1 MYRRGLM
8 RDSGGEMEVIPD
20 ETLAILG
27 SNGVVAY
34 PTSTLPGL
42 ATLPTPEAL
51 DALFALKQRQADQPV
66 SLGVASL
73 QQAELFVKVPEFAH
87 RLLAGFES
95 GTLTLI
101 LDAHTPL
108 DPRLGGHRVAVRVF
122 AHPTALALAHSV
134 GPVTA
139 TSANIA
145 GIPPLQNAEKAGL
158 ALGLKHHA
166 ILRGNCPG
174 GQGSTLLSVE
184 ESKSSPAGYSVS
196 IMREGVIP
204 HSDVTSWML
213 KNH

>member
-1 MYRRGLM
+1 M
-8 RDSGGEMEVIPD
+8 RNSGEVMEVIPD
-20 ETLAILG
+20 ETLTILR

-42 ATLPTPEAL
+42 ATLPTTEAL

-87 RLLAGFES
+87 RLLAGFEP

-101 LDAHTPL
+101 LDAHAPL
-108 DPRLGGHRVAVRVF
+108 DPRLGGRRVAVRVF
-122 AHPTALALAHSV
+122 AHPTALALAQSV

-158 ALGLKHHA
+158 ALGLIPHA
-166 ILRGNCPG
+166 ILQGNCPG

-184 ESKSSPAGYSVS
+184 QSESAPTGYSVS
-196 IMREGVIP
+196 VMREGVVP
-204 HSDVTSWML
+204 HTDVTSWML

>member
-1 MYRRGLM
+1 MKHSQYFVLTASLLTRLR
-8 RDSGGEMEVIPD
+8 PC
-20 ETLAILG
+20 
-27 SNGVVAY
+27 
-34 PTSTLPGL
+34 PGL
-42 ATLPTPEAL
+42 ATLPTSEGL
-51 DALFALKQRQADQPV
+51 DALFALKRRQADQPV

-108 DPRLGGHRVAVRVF
+108 DPRLGGSRVAVRVF
-122 AHPTALALAHSV
+122 AHPTALALAQSV

-145 GIPPLQNAEKAGL
+145 GIPPLPNAEKAGI
-158 ALGLKHHA
+158 ALGLKAHA
-166 ILRGNCPG
+166 ILQGNCPG

-184 ESKSSPAGYSVS
+184 QSESSPTGYSVS
-196 IMREGVIP
+196 IMREGVVP
-204 HSDVTSWML
+204 QSDVTSWML

>member
-1 MYRRGLM
+1 MYRSGLRRNGVESM
-8 RDSGGEMEVIPD
+8 KTIPD
-20 ETLAILG
+20 ETEAVLR

-42 ATLPTPEAL
+42 ATLPTSEAL

-73 QQAELFVKVPEFAH
+73 QQAELFVEVPEFAH
-87 RLLAGFES
+87 RLLAGFDR
-95 GTLTLI
+95 GALTLI
-101 LDAHTPL
+101 LDALTPL
-108 DPRLGGHRVAVRVF
+108 DPRLGGSRVAVRVF

-139 TSANIA
+139 TSANVA
-145 GIPPLQNAEKAGL
+145 GTPPLHETEKAGRE
-158 ALGLKHHA
+158 LGLLPHA
-166 ILRGNCPG
+166 VLPGNCPG
-174 GQGSTLLSVE
+174 GQGSTFLSIDKSV
-184 ESKSSPAGYSVS
+184 SSPTGYSVS